1 MTLSKYMG
9 LVSGVISCFLFS
21 HSANAQLSSF
31 IHVQSENNKAYYV
44 QWKGNTY
51 SSSATGYL
59 VIPQVP
65 PGDHTLVFGFQ
76 NASLPEYSF
85 SVSIADKPRGFSLK
99 QSVNNTWSLFDMVSF
114 AVTKGSVHS
123 RQKENK
129 PELVMNAP
137 DEPAKKPE
145 PVKDTVAGPL
155 PVHVIHVEEPAVNK
169 ALQSREAPIQK
180 IFDKAGTAGIDQVYV
195 IVTKGKADTVALF
208 IPALKEEEPVK
219 QSAYVKPGNKTVPIL
234 CLADPVMLPAD
245 LNRTKYF
252 IK

>member
-9 LVSGVISCFLFS
+9 LVSRVVFCFLFS

-31 IHVQSENNKAYYV
+31 IHVQSENNKAYHV
-44 QWKGNTY
+44 QWNGNTY

-65 PGDHTLVFGFQ
+65 PGDHILVFGFQ

-114 AVTKGSVHS
+114 AVTQGSVQS
-123 RQKENK
+123 RQKESK
-129 PELVMNAP
+129 PELVMHAP
-137 DEPAKKPE
+137 DEPGKKAE
-145 PVKDTVAGPL
+145 PVKDMVANL
-155 PVHVIHVEEPAVNK
+155 QPVPATHERNPVANK
-169 ALQSREAPIQK
+169 VPQSQEAPIQK

-219 QSAYVKPGNKTVPIL
+219 QSAYVKEGNKTGAIL
-234 CLADPVMLPAD
+234 CLADPVMLPAY

>member
-1 MTLSKYMG
+1 MTLSKHRG
-9 LVSGVISCFLFS
+9 LVSGLILCFLFS
-21 HSANAQLSSF
+21 HPANAQLSSF
-31 IHVQSENNKAYYV
+31 IHIQSENNIAYHV

-65 PGDHTLVFGFQ
+65 PGDHTLVFGFRDS
-76 NASLPEYSF
+76 SLPEYSF

-114 AVTKGSVHS
+114 AVTKGSVQS

-137 DEPAKKPE
+137 DEPGKKPE
-145 PVKDTVAGPL
+145 PVNDTAAKAL
-155 PVHVIHVEEPAVNK
+155 PVPTANPEKPVVNK
-169 ALQSREAPIQK
+169 APQSKEALIQK

-195 IVTKGKADTVALF
+195 IVTKGKADTVAVF

-219 QSAYVKPGNKTVPIL
+219 QSAYVKEGNKTGPIL
-234 CLADPVMLPAD
+234 CLADPVILPAY